1 MFNKIAFYLSI
12 LSLISKCL
20 PARAWQK
27 IMNSDNANFLEL
39 CMLFENLD
47 SITRDANFKRINVS
61 KDEESSLFLTKSMK
75 IKIHNVVSKWFSHF
89 KTGNLCSLFRLLV
102 PEV

>member
-1 MFNKIAFYLSI
+1 
-12 LSLISKCL
+12 
-20 PARAWQK
+20 
-27 IMNSDNANFLEL
+27 MNSDNANFLEL
-39 CMLFENLD
+39 CVLFENLD
-47 SITRDANFKRINVS
+47 SITRDANFKRTNVS

-75 IKIHNVVSKWFSHF
+75 IKIHNVISKWFSHF